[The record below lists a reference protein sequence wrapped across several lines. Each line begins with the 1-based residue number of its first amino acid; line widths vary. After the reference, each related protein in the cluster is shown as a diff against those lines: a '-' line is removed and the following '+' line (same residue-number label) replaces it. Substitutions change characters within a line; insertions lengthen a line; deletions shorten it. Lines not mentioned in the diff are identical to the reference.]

1 MRFSSQTFSIDY
13 YVKRR
18 INYHRLLNQ
27 LKTTGSCRD
36 MAREF
41 VVSTATI
48 NNRIDRLCRSMVR
61 AHLRLVGGHTLQE
74 ALVADGFESFTVSQ
88 YFPNNIHL
96 LVGKDSQYLYGCNY
110 VSIRRKGR
118 MTDAQRG
125 RRGELERRYGVVGKG
140 LEHSFAELLLD
151 SAPLVSLSPKEPV
164 LLYTDEKKEYV
175 RALKSIAKGIH
186 HIRIS
191 SHKPRSVVNP
201 LFAANYMDRQIRKD
215 QANHVR
221 ETVCFARNVNNVMSR
236 LFVYFTYHN
245 YLKAYRER
253 ESAKRSHAEV
263 AGIQSIFYA

>member
-1 MRFSSQTFSIDY
+1 
-13 YVKRR
+13 
-18 INYHRLLNQ
+18 
-27 LKTTGSCRD
+27 
-36 MAREF
+36 
-41 VVSTATI
+41 
-48 NNRIDRLCRSMVR
+48 MVR

-263 AGIQSIFYA
+263 AGISRKRIMKELRHVFTCRAFFMRSDLRGFWRDLWLKRLITPLKEGREYLPKYLYA